1 MVIILKKAFTLIE
14 LMVVIA
20 ILGILAMI
28 SSLRF
33 GKQLRIAQ
41 DGKAVAI
48 LGSWRSVSKLYY
60 VDEQEYAQNFLEM
73 KNTADSNLIA
83 NTFSTI
89 TGSAFDGAVV
99 QWTKAGTVT
108 LRNEKMVSFE
118 LEGVG
123 TTEVAVN
130 FQSANGQDTKGKDWN
145 KY

>member
-1 MVIILKKAFTLIE
+1 MGIVLKKAFTLVE

-20 ILGILAMI
+20 IIATIALVATVKFSKELRKTQDAKAIAIIGNWRAV
-28 SSLRF
+28 SSL
-33 GKQLRIAQ
+33 
-41 DGKAVAI
+41 
-48 LGSWRSVSKLYY
+48 YY
-60 VDEQEYAQNFLEM
+60 ADEHEYATSFLDL
-73 KNTADSNLIA
+73 KDGADSNLLL

-89 TGSAFDGAVV
+89 TGSAFDGAIV
-99 QWTKAGTVT
+99 QWTKTGTAT

-123 TTEVAVN
+123 TSEVAIN

>member
-1 MVIILKKAFTLIE
+1 
-14 LMVVIA
+14 MVVVA
-20 ILGILAMI
+20 ILSILAMI
-28 SSLRF
+28 GSVHF
-33 GKQLRIAQ
+33 GKQLKSAQ

-48 LGSWRSVSKLYY
+48 LGSWRSVNKLYY
-60 VDEQEYAQNFLEM
+60 IDNQAYAQNFLEM
-73 KNTADSNLIA
+73 KDSADSNLIT

-89 TGSAFDGAVV
+89 TGSAFDGAIV
-99 QWTKAGTVT
+99 QWTKGGTAT

-123 TTEVAVN
+123 TSEVGIN

>member
-1 MVIILKKAFTLIE
+1 MVSILKKAFTLVE
-14 LMVVIA
+14 LMVVVA
-20 ILGILAMI
+20 ILSILAMI
-28 SSLRF
+28 GSVHF
-33 GKQLRIAQ
+33 GKQLKSAQ

-48 LGSWRSVSKLYY
+48 LGSWRSVNKLYY
-60 VDEQEYAQNFLEM
+60 IDNQAYAQNFLEM
-73 KNTADSNLIA
+73 KNSADSNLIT

-99 QWTKAGTVT
+99 QWTRTGTAT

-123 TTEVAVN
+123 TSEVAIN